1 MRRVTRWLLL
11 AALAAISFATMVGC
25 AAGKTEPS
33 GISGN
38 PLPSTTTT
46 TTSSS

>member
-1 MRRVTRWLLL
+1 MRRVTRWLSL
-11 AALAAISFATMVGC
+11 AVLAAISLATVAGC
-25 AAGKTEPS
+25 AAGKPEPP

-46 TTSSS
+46 TTTSS